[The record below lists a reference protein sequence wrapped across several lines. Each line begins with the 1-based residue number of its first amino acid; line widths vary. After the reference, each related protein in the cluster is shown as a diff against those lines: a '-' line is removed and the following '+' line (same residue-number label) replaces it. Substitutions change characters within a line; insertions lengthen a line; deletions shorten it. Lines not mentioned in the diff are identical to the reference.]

1 MSSIVNRF
9 FGNQTSRAGTDD
21 LQYWRQRILNTLL
34 VAASI
39 LGGVVYIY
47 NLTASDVGSNIISII
62 TYSLIYLWALSVTIF
77 RRLPYWVRA
86 GSFLM
91 ALYGAGLISALQ
103 YASIGDVRIWWTGVT
118 ILAGIFFGTRIGT
131 LIAVISTT
139 NYLAL
144 GWFMNK
150 SIIPVPVLTAHIDA
164 ADLFPWISTSIPYF
178 LVNLLAVISFGV
190 LLNSLQSSLQK
201 ATELTT
207 ELEQDRVKLQHGTA
221 QLERREI
228 QISTA
233 AEISRAISAELDTAK
248 IFSQIVELAKER
260 FGLYYVGVFMLDRN
274 QQYAVL
280 RAGSGEA
287 GKRMLAAGH
296 KLPIGGTSMIG
307 WCIANRQARIDLD
320 VGDDAVHFQNPHLP
334 STRSELALPIIR
346 EGRALGAL
354 TVQSVRQEAFD
365 ENDITVLQGIA
376 DSLASAIY
384 NASLFNQLQESLDE
398 IRALHRQ
405 YLSRGWEDVA
415 QRESALD
422 FTFENPDAAT
432 PGASAAHTTT
442 IPLLLRGQSIGS
454 IIVEHEQT
462 ALSAE
467 DKKFID
473 SITAQAALALENARL
488 VQQTERSA
496 QYNRSV
502 AEITSKVWSST
513 NVDTI
518 LRTALQELGKT
529 LGASDGVIE
538 LYVPETETH
547 P

>member
-1 MSSIVNRF
+1 
-9 FGNQTSRAGTDD
+9 
-21 LQYWRQRILNTLL
+21 
-34 VAASI
+34 
-39 LGGVVYIY
+39 
-47 NLTASDVGSNIISII
+47 
-62 TYSLIYLWALSVTIF
+62 
-77 RRLPYWVRA
+77 
-86 GSFLM
+86 
-91 ALYGAGLISALQ
+91 
-103 YASIGDVRIWWTGVT
+103 
-118 ILAGIFFGTRIGT
+118 
-131 LIAVISTT
+131 
-139 NYLAL
+139 
-144 GWFMNK
+144 
-150 SIIPVPVLTAHIDA
+150 
-164 ADLFPWISTSIPYF
+164 
-178 LVNLLAVISFGV
+178 
-190 LLNSLQSSLQK
+190 
-201 ATELTT
+201 
-207 ELEQDRVKLQHGTA
+207 
-221 QLERREI
+221 
-228 QISTA
+228 
-233 AEISRAISAELDTAK
+233 
-248 IFSQIVELAKER
+248 
-260 FGLYYVGVFMLDRN
+260 MLDRN

-454 IIVEHEQT
+454 ITVEHEQT